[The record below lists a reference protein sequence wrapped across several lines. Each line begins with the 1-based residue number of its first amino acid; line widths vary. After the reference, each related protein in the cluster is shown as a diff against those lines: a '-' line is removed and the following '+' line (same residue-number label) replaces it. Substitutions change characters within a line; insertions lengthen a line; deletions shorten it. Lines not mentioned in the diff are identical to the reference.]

1 MIGLPWH
8 SGGLAHAHRPER
20 EFHAVSGV
28 GGNRPPDRTT
38 LDVTPPNVTIE
49 RPACADRLSE
59 IDPPAA
65 GAPRIGAPATGMNDI
80 IGSLVGAAI
89 AEVEGELI
97 LQTLARTGG
106 NRTRAAGI
114 LGISIRTLRNKIREY
129 QARGLIVTEPRR
141 SSIAPVPHGR

>member
-8 SGGLAHAHRPER
+8 SGGLAHAHRPDR

-80 IGSLVGAAI
+80 IGSLVGAACV
-89 AEVEGELI
+89 EVEGELI
-97 LQTLARTGG
+97 HTTFTWTSVTYHTSAC
-106 NRTRAAGI
+106 NS
-114 LGISIRTLRNKIREY
+114 IS
-129 QARGLIVTEPRR
+129 
-141 SSIAPVPHGR
+141 